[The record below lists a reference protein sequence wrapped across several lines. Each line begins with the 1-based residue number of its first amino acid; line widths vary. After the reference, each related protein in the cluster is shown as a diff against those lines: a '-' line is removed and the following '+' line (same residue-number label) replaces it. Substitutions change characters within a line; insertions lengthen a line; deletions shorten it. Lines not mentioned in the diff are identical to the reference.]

1 MSKSDVN
8 QGVCPEVNETLLY
21 YTEVITRKYITLNK
35 FQDDVSLSSNKF
47 TYSITFPLIPTRTVA
62 PSLTLTLYWC
72 AKEEDMNAKNK
83 KQTLI
88 IDATLK
94 SFWEEILLYYL
105 ISTITSVLYIL
116 LWIKG
121 NRPIIFIWALQYI
134 YLFSH

>member
-1 MSKSDVN
+1 M
-8 QGVCPEVNETLLY
+8 NETLLY
-21 YTEVITRKYITLNK
+21 YTEVITRKYIILNK

-47 TYSITFPLIPTRTVA
+47 TYSITFPLIPTTVA

-116 LWIKG
+116 L
-121 NRPIIFIWALQYI
+121 
-134 YLFSH
+134 